1 VLQFCIIFAYYF
13 ALRAHAT
20 TNFSAANRNQYSSAF
35 TKPKALSYFYH
46 HTTNHSPTLQKT
58 FTITPSSGTPHTLVI
73 AATAPCCHTHIMSTM
88 GAIQFARF
96 VQQPFCSLAC
106 RIIFLQKTP
115 SDWLQKSNSL
125 TLQDQSPFSAKL
137 NAPSHSFNPALRST
151 KHYSPLAEYVV
162 VTIQTKCIYYSTAA
176 LAYYPH
182 MC

>member
-1 VLQFCIIFAYYF
+1 MLCWAALARALSCMRHSFRARLVAFIMQPKCIFSIPFLFTKNACYQVLQFCIIFAYYF

-106 RIIFLQKTP
+106 RIIFCK
-115 SDWLQKSNSL
+115 
-125 TLQDQSPFSAKL
+125 
-137 NAPSHSFNPALRST
+137 NA
-151 KHYSPLAEYVV
+151 
-162 VTIQTKCIYYSTAA
+162 
-176 LAYYPH
+176 
-182 MC
+182 